1 MLRADYFEGKV
12 KMSESRNRLFATALA
27 LASGIVLVGCSASQD
42 GDPLPPPPSQVAKAN
57 FSIATGFVPYP
68 IDLFFTPSPVAP
80 PAVPVSDGTLNL
92 PTLVYRPPSMRAAL
106 NSLDG
111 WSTSASLDTSFSLPL
126 EPSSIDGTSVKII
139 KLFLDPRTKAPAN
152 PADAV
157 QAAGFL
163 PTGATSPV
171 AGILVYGT
179 DYSADVSDEFDSGGT
194 RLRITPLKPWEAS
207 RGPAVNNSNP
217 ATAGKVFNIGYLVI
231 LTNGLK
237 AAGGQAMTP
246 DTLYSDIKSVALLE
260 DPNSCST
267 LTDPTQ
273 NGLCRLTKA
282 HLVIAGATGTNP
294 ESIILTWSFSTQAT
308 TDTMNVVTAL
318 AGGENAANPNRT
330 LVVPA
335 FNTALGRILTTKD
348 ANAALQGKANIYVGS
363 TVLPY
368 YLTPAADTADR
379 TSVLSKFWTAAGP
392 PSGVSDVESRNLTM
406 FNPVP
411 AKVADVK
418 VPLLVTVP
426 NATSACAGKPADGWR
441 VAIVQHTIAGDRSQ
455 ALAMADAFADQCYIV
470 ASIDLPLHGI
480 TAVPSTDPDVPSSP
494 LVGFHCFAPPAPANP
509 ACLGAVERTFDVDLV
524 NNANTTLA
532 IPDGIIDSTGT
543 HFINLSSPLTGRDN
557 LRQGAADLVMFAK
570 AVKTLIVAQAAP
582 GSLPAGPVGVNPA
595 RVSFVG
601 LSLGAIVGGTG
612 VKFAAADLHT
622 ATLSAAGGVMSRLLN
637 DSATFGPRI
646 SSAVSGQGLPPGSYL
661 YNLYFRDF
669 QAAIDSGDPINHIQD
684 AQARV
689 PTHLIKVLDD
699 GVVPNNSTDRLITAG
714 GLTKLTVPGVNP
726 VAAGSGAWSF
736 FKVGSH
742 ATLFDP
748 TASLLATME
757 MQSQTI
763 GFAASSELFG
773 QTAVPVG
780 LVDTGVLD
788 LQ

>member
-12 KMSESRNRLFATALA
+12 KMSESRNSLFATAVA
-27 LASGIVLVGCSASQD
+27 LATGIALVGCSPSKD
-42 GDPLPPPPSQVAKAN
+42 GEKLPPPQSQVGKAN
-57 FSIATGFVPYP
+57 FNIGTGFLPYP
-68 IDLFFTPSPVAP
+68 IDLFFAPSPAVP

-92 PTLVYRPPSMRAAL
+92 PALSFRPASMRAAL

-111 WSTSASLDTSFSLPL
+111 WSTSAALDTSFSLPL
-126 EPSSIDGTSVKII
+126 DSGSISPNSVRII
-139 KLFLDPRTKAPAN
+139 KLFLDPRNKAPAN
-152 PADAV
+152 PADPL
-157 QAAGFL
+157 QAAAFL

-171 AGILVYGT
+171 AGILAFGT
-179 DYSADVSDEFDSGGT
+179 DFTADVSDDFDSGGT

-207 RGPAVNNSNP
+207 RGPAVNNADP
-217 ATAGKVFNIGYLVI
+217 ATAGKIFNIGYLVI

-237 AAGGQAMTP
+237 AAGGPAMTP
-246 DTLYSDIKSVALLE
+246 DTLYADIKAAPA
-260 DPNSCST
+260 DCST
-267 LTDPTQ
+267 FTDPTQ
-273 NGLCRLTKA
+273 NAVCQLTKA
-282 HLVIAGATGTNP
+282 HLGIATATGT
-294 ESIILTWSFSTQAT
+294 SLDTIILTWSFSTQAT

-318 AGGENAANPNRT
+318 AAGENAANPNRT

-335 FNTALGRILTTKD
+335 FNPALGRILTTND
-348 ANAALQGKANIYVGS
+348 ANAGLQGKADIYLGR

-368 YLTPAADTADR
+368 YLTPAADAADR

-392 PSGVSDVESRNLTM
+392 PSGVSDVDSRNLTM
-406 FNPVP
+406 FNPTP
-411 AKVADVK
+411 AKVADVT
-418 VPLLVTVP
+418 VPLLLTVP
-426 NATSACAGKPADGWR
+426 NANSACAARPASGWP

-480 TAVPSTDPDVPSSP
+480 TAVPSTDPDVPSDP
-494 LVGFHCFAPPAPANP
+494 LAAFHCFAPPAPANP

-524 NNANTTLA
+524 NNANTTVA

-570 AVKTLIVAQAAP
+570 SVKTLIVAQAAP
-582 GSLPAGPVGVNPA
+582 GSLPAGPVGVNAA

-622 ATLSAAGGVMSRLLN
+622 ATLSAAGGVMSKLLN

-646 SSAVSGQGLPPGSYL
+646 SSAVNGQGLAPGSYL

-669 QAAIDSGDPINHIQD
+669 QAAIDSGDPINHIRD
-684 AQARV
+684 TQARV

-699 GVVPNNSTDRLITAG
+699 AVVPNNSTDRLITAG

-736 FKVGSH
+736 FQVGSH

-748 TASLLATME
+748 TASLSATME
-757 MQSQTI
+757 MQSQAV
-763 GFAASSELFG
+763 GFTASSELFG

-780 LVDTGVLD
+780 LVDTDVLD